1 MSTLRKRAG
10 KTRRDRV
17 RNKHIREKCGIGD
30 VVRFA
35 RGRRRKWNKHVQ
47 RADETRL
54 IRIARDQRSVG
65 RRDPGRPIKRWKDS
79 WVSISIGTP

>member
-1 MSTLRKRAG
+1 MNILRTIAG

-17 RNKHIREKCGIGD
+17 RNKHIREECGIGD
-30 VVRFA
+30 VFRFV
-35 RGRRRKWNKHVQ
+35 RGRRRKWNEHVQ

-54 IRIARDQRSVG
+54 IRIARDQRPVG

-79 WVSISIGTP
+79 WVSTSIETP